1 MKPEDAIEWLNKMM
15 PEWDHEANL
24 YCATPIMGLGEYV
37 CTEPEGYVFKAAIE
51 ALEKQIPKEPKKE
64 SMCSG
69 NAFDSWDKYN
79 CPDCN
84 NFLHSG
90 ARSLVSK
97 YTMPKYCCRCGQALR
112 WE

>member
-1 MKPEDAIEWLNKMM
+1 MTEQEALDLFKHSNYMSDYSWQDDMAELAIK
-15 PEWDHEANL
+15 
-24 YCATPIMGLGEYV
+24 
-37 CTEPEGYVFKAAIE
+37 
-51 ALEKQIPKEPKKE
+51 ALEKQTPKEPKKE

-69 NAFDSWDKYN
+69 NAFDFWDKYN

-97 YTMPKYCCRCGQALR
+97 YTIPKYCCRCGQALK